1 LQIEVVSG
9 NYSDN
14 NYPMAI
20 NRSFFS
26 DFLRANWG
34 KEYEV
39 DLRKFGLYIDQ
50 YCLDIELNIYYGGS
64 QKDHKGV
71 L

>member
-1 LQIEVVSG
+1 
-9 NYSDN
+9 
-14 NYPMAI
+14 MAI